1 MTEAQ
6 KRIDSQFTEINIKL
20 GELLRNLSVFEISL
34 KFNADMIKK
43 HSEILEEQR
52 EKIQAQEISRAKCIQ
67 KAKMLNDAVEDID
80 KLKKTQYTARGTIEI
95 AKTVIFL
102 VIGGLIQY
110 FFMR

>member
-1 MTEAQ
+1 MTEVQ
-6 KRIDSQFTEINIKL
+6 KRIDNQFTEINTKL

-67 KAKMLNDAVEDID
+67 KAKILNDAVEDID
-80 KLKKTQYTARGTIEI
+80 KLKKTQHRATGTLEI
-95 AKTVIFL
+95 GKTFIFL
-102 VIGGLIQY
+102 VLGAMIQY